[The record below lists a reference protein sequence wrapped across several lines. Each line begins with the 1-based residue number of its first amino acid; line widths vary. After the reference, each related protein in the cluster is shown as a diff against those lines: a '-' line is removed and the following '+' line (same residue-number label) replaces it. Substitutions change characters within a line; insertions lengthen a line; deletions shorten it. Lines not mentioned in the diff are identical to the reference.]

1 MLVAVQGSKS
11 FEDYQVFLRGIG
23 TALREIAET
32 EDKEFT
38 IFSAGPKNINEF
50 VQEFLNVN
58 ERSLKAYGI
67 KAKVVKIPQSWIEQH
82 ISEINYLLYFS
93 KPKETLP
100 VTVAMAEAK
109 DIEVGVYRY

>member
-1 MLVAVQGSKS
+1 MIVGLQGSKS
-11 FEDYQVFLRGIG
+11 FDDYQVFLRGIG
-23 TALREIAET
+23 TALREVANE
-32 EDKEFT
+32 EEKEFI

-50 VQEFLNVN
+50 THEFLNVN

-67 KAKVVKIPQSWIEQH
+67 KTKIVKVPPSWIEH
-82 ISEINYLLYFS
+82 NLNEIDYFLYFS

-100 VTVAMAEAK
+100 DIVAQADAK

>member
-1 MLVAVQGSKS
+1 MIVAIQGSRN
-11 FEDYQVFLRGIG
+11 FNDYMVFMRGVG
-23 TALREIAET
+23 TALRKANEN
-32 EDKEFT
+32 EDKEFFVFT
-38 IFSAGPKNINEF
+38 AGPVNINEF

-67 KAKVVKIPQSWIEQH
+67 KTKLVKVPPSWIKENLNDVNH
-82 ISEINYLLYFS
+82 LLYFS

-100 VTVAMAEAK
+100 EVVALADAK

>member
-1 MLVAVQGSKS
+1 MIVAVQGSKS
-11 FEDYQVFLRGIG
+11 FNDYQVFLRGIG
-23 TALREIAET
+23 TAMREIADT
-32 EDKEFT
+32 EDKEFI

-50 VQEFLNVN
+50 IHEFLNVN

-67 KAKVVKIPQSWIEQH
+67 KTKIVKVPPSWIENNLN
-82 ISEINYLLYFS
+82 EIDYLLYFS

-100 VTVAMAEAK
+100 SVVEQADAK

>member
-11 FEDYQVFLRGIG
+11 FNDYQVFLRGIG
-23 TALREIAET
+23 TALREIADGD
-32 EDKEFT
+32 DKEFI

-50 VQEFLNVN
+50 VHEFMNIN

-67 KAKVVKIPQSWIEQH
+67 KSKIVKIPPSWIENH
-82 ISEINYLLYFS
+82 LNEVDYLLYFS
-93 KPKETLP
+93 KPKEALP
-100 VTVAMAEAK
+100 PIVEIADGK

>member
-1 MLVAVQGSKS
+1 MLVAVQGSKGFS
-11 FEDYQVFLRGIG
+11 DYQVFLRGIG
-23 TALREIAET
+23 TALREIADS

-50 VQEFLNVN
+50 VHEFMNVN

-67 KAKVVKIPQSWIEQH
+67 KAKIVKVPPSWIENNLND
-82 ISEINYLLYFS
+82 INYLLYFS
-93 KPKETLP
+93 KPKETVP
-100 VTVAMAEAK
+100 QIVSMADAK